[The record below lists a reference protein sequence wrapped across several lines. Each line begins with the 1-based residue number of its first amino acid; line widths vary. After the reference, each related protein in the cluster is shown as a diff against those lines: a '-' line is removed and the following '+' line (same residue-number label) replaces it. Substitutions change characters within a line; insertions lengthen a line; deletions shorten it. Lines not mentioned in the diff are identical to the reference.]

1 MPNTNTIT
9 PINGSATFP
18 VDYGEY
24 LKSVETIASQNITAV
39 KNTNKI
45 ENAFK
50 EYAVDENG
58 KVIVESVIRMAEG
71 ADFTRTEEGAQPDLS
86 PSDPSIEVRYF
97 NNWKIEQFKKTIRK
111 DEIREALIKGKS
123 AEEVAS
129 EVIATLTEGEG
140 ASDYAK
146 MRAILDN
153 TEDVGLD
160 ASVDLFNGKKPLNMK
175 GVLYAIRAMFNAIK
189 NTNDYGVSE
198 VDVVQGVDVANI
210 RIAINEDILALIDMV
225 ELASLFNLSKEEIV
239 GTIVKVPFSGDAEK
253 DNLIRV
259 YDVRALGRG
268 TRVYEYG
275 MDVLGL
281 ARYTNHGLTTDRC
294 YFYNPIFKCYW
305 LDVTKAVETAK
316 DTLMGAD
323 ETADEENA

>member
-1 MPNTNTIT
+1 MATT
-9 PINGSATFP
+9 PINGTATFP
-18 VDYGEY
+18 VEYGDY
-24 LKSVETIASQNITAV
+24 LKSVETIASQNIRAV

-50 EYAVDENG
+50 EYPVDDNG
-58 KVIVESVIRMAEG
+58 KVIVESVIEMAEG
-71 ADFTRTEEGAQPDLS
+71 APFTRTADGAQPDLS

-97 NNWKIEQFKKTIRK
+97 NNWKTEQFKTTIRK
-111 DEIREALIKGKS
+111 DEIRNALIKGKS
-123 AEEVAS
+123 AEETAS

-140 ASDYAK
+140 LSDYKK

-153 TEDVGLD
+153 TEEVGVE
-160 ASVDLFNGKKPLNMK
+160 ASAELFGNKKPLNMK
-175 GVLYAIRAMFNAIK
+175 GVLYAIRAMFNAVK
-189 NTNDYGVSE
+189 NTNDRGLSE
-198 VDVVQGVDVANI
+198 VKVVQGVDISNI

-225 ELASLFNLSKEEIV
+225 ELASLFNLSKEEIL
-239 GTIVKVPFSGDAEK
+239 GTIVSVPFSGVPAK

-275 MDVLGL
+275 MDELGL
-281 ARYTNHGLTTDRC
+281 ARYTNHGLTTERC

-305 LDVTKAVETAK
+305 LDVTKAVSTAK
-316 DTLMGAD
+316 DTLLGTAGA
-323 ETADEENA
+323 